1 MDAVMLVEALDVHG
15 HVHVRK
21 RITGVGMQC
30 RIGRSLA
37 CDMVL
42 DDAYAAPEHTLL
54 TLQEDGRV
62 LVQDLGTVNGTRIG
76 MQRVT
81 DAAGET
87 MSRGELLI
95 GRTRVRVRTLEATVT
110 PERVFRRDPLR
121 RHRTVLAV
129 AGLALCLAF
138 AAFMQWSYAP
148 DRLAPRVLI
157 AELVALAGLAVWVG
171 LLVPGVA
178 PDGRCLAGAHPHRHC
193 GVLCRALGVGLL
205 AVHGD
210 RVCVAMEVAVGVHG
224 VVCRWRGPGSG
235 IPAPAQGHQLPAA
248 CLAGAGDTRAPDL
261 WRRVVAGGPAA
272 GSTRRESR
280 HAGDEDLSACTAPC
294 TQHRPWRLHDGCG
307 DVEAR
312 REPQSAGVAAGDARF
327 STRRTERAAVS
338 LHLHKRWAGEYIK
351 ARCGLVALVP
361 KGTHRHPFGEPD
373 ESENF
378 PRRFIRSAVWRARR
392 LQQGRKSG

>member
-15 HVHVRK
+15 HVYVRK

-81 DAAGET
+81 DPAGVA

-95 GRTRVRVRTLEATVT
+95 GRTRVRVRTLETTVT

-129 AGLALCLAF
+129 AGLALCIAF

-157 AELVALAGLAVWVG
+157 AELVALSGLAVWVG
-171 LLVPGVA
+171 LWCLVSRLTVGAWQVRIHIAIAAFCIGLWVWGYWLYTVIGFALQWRWLWVFMVAFASGVA
-178 PDGRCLAGAHPHRHC
+178 LA
-193 GVLCRALGVGLL
+193 
-205 AVHGD
+205 
-210 RVCVAMEVAVGVHG
+210 
-224 VVCRWRGPGSG
+224 
-235 IPAPAQGHQLPAA
+235 AA
-248 CLAGAGDTRAPDL
+248 Y
-261 WRRVVAGGPAA
+261 
-272 GSTRRESR
+272 
-280 HAGDEDLSACTAPC
+280 
-294 TQHRPWRLHDGCG
+294 LHLRK
-307 DVEAR
+307 ATN
-312 REPQSAGVAAGDARF
+312 F
-327 STRRTERAAVS
+327 RRTASLALAILAPLICGGVWWLVDLQLDPRDVNRVMPGTKIYPPALRLAPSTDLGDYMSDVGTLKRAANRNRQES
-338 LHLHKRWAGEYIK
+338 LLEAPIIDAE
-351 ARCGLVALVP
+351 
-361 KGTHRHPFGEPD
+361 D
-373 ESENF
+373 
-378 PRRFIRSAVWRARR
+378 
-392 LQQGRKSG
+392 